1 MTVRKRFVSAYLLV
15 VALTLV
21 VGALCHLSWSEQ
33 FYLAAPV
40 VFLIRAFSFQSCDK
54 LEFRRRIILIV
65 TGLAIVLFV
74 AIGDVVWPSPSFGSF
89 GRTICAYALVAIV
102 VVSMWLYVPVGAAL
116 KKLFNE
122 SEDGRW
128 KRITLRTLGIIVYS
142 FVVYAYLLSF
152 LQTHVPKR
160 SGDRTPTQLR
170 LAYEDVSYPSRDGV
184 RLAGW
189 FIPGKDSDR
198 AVVLCHGMGA
208 DRTDMLDF
216 ALALHDGGY
225 SVLMSDF
232 RGHGASGGYT
242 VSYGPKEK
250 WDIVSGVDF
259 LKREHPDKSKH
270 VFGVG
275 WSMGAASLVLA
286 AADDERIEGLHI
298 DAVFASAMDMA
309 KVLPSGA
316 PPIYRQVT
324 PYTATVFACAES
336 GVNLFGLDI
345 TEAIKQVNCPV
356 MFVHGEEDKLIPIA
370 QGRAVYESANQ
381 PKTWRSI
388 PGAGHCGT
396 IGIDSPNYEIKMLAF
411 LDAIDAK
418 DK

>member
-1 MTVRKRFVSAYLLV
+1 MANRKRFVLV
-15 VALTLV
+15 YGFIAAVVLT
-21 VGALCHLSWSEQ
+21 VGAAGHLNWSEQ
-33 FYLAAPV
+33 FYLALPLF
-40 VFLIRAFSFQSCDK
+40 FLVRGLSFLSEKKQEARS
-54 LEFRRRIILIV
+54 RITL
-65 TGLAIVLFV
+65 V
-74 AIGDVVWPSPSFGSF
+74 AIGLAVVLVVSLIDISWPSPSFGTF
-89 GRTICAYALVAIV
+89 GRTLCAYALLAIV
-102 VVSMWLYVPVGAAL
+102 LMSMWLYVPFGAVVS
-116 KKLFNE
+116 KLTNR
-122 SEDGRW
+122 DDPKW
-128 KRITLRTLGIIVYS
+128 KRITVRTLGIIAFS

-160 SGDRTPTQLR
+160 SGDRTPAQLR
-170 LAYEDVSYPSRDGV
+170 LSFEDVAYPSRDGV
-184 RLAGW
+184 RIAGW
-189 FIPGKDSDR
+189 YIPSEDSDR

-250 WDIVSGVDF
+250 WDIISGVDY

-286 AADDERIEGLHI
+286 AANDERIEGLYI

-381 PKTWRSI
+381 PKKWRSI

-396 IGIDSPNYEIKMLAF
+396 IGIDSPNYEIQMIAF

-418 DK
+418 GK